1 MPLPK
6 GFKHSEETKRKISKA
21 VKGNKHPNYKHG
33 LSINQELSGRDLIRE
48 QIRIRDNH
56 TCQKC
61 GKEWQ
66 EGMRRLDVHHK
77 DCKKEKTRQYEN
89 YKKEQYNM
97 TTLCHKCHI
106 NLPEH
111 RKAISDG
118 RKNKNSLSTDNKKIT
133 DFRLYLTT

>member
-106 NLPEH
+106 NLYQNIERQLVMDVKIKIVYPQII
-111 RKAISDG
+111 KKLLISDY
-118 RKNKNSLSTDNKKIT
+118 I
-133 DFRLYLTT
+133 